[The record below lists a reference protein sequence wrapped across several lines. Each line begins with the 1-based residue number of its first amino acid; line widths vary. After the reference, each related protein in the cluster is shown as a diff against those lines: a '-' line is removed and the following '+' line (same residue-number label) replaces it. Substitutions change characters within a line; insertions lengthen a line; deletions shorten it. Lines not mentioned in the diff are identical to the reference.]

1 MSQSWMQRVKSAYR
15 KDQISSFALIIGA
28 IDAVIGSVGNYGLL
42 LGLGWGTVG
51 LAIALR
57 LAALRRR
64 DLQLS
69 ARPLRVL
76 PRSTRPLPP
85 LDLSQRQ
92 KSDGF
97 IVRRK

>member
-1 MSQSWMQRVKSAYR
+1 MPQSWMQRVKSVYR
-15 KDQISSFALIIGA
+15 RDQISSFVLIVGA
-28 IDAVIGSVGNYGLL
+28 VDAVIGSVGNYGLL

-64 DLQLS
+64 DWQLS

-76 PRSTRPLPP
+76 PEQSTRPLPP
-85 LDLSQRQ
+85 LDRSQR
-92 KSDGF
+92 
-97 IVRRK
+97 

>member
-1 MSQSWMQRVKSAYR
+1 MPQSWMQKVKSVYR
-15 KDQISSFALIIGA
+15 KDQISSFVLIVGA

-51 LAIALR
+51 VAIALR

-76 PRSTRPLPP
+76 PERSTRPLPP
-85 LDLSQRQ
+85 LDRSQRQ
-92 KSDGF
+92 K
-97 IVRRK
+97 

>member
-1 MSQSWMQRVKSAYR
+1 MTQSWMQKVKSVYR
-15 KDQISSFALIIGA
+15 KDQASSFVLIIGA
-28 IDAVIGSVGNYGLL
+28 VDAVIGSVGNYGLL

-51 LAIALR
+51 LAMALH

-76 PRSTRPLPP
+76 PERSSRLPP

-92 KSDGF
+92 K
-97 IVRRK
+97 

>member
-1 MSQSWMQRVKSAYR
+1 MTQSWMQKVKSVYR
-15 KDQISSFALIIGA
+15 KDQISSFVLIVGA
-28 IDAVIGSVGNYGLL
+28 VDAVIGSVGNYGLL

-64 DLQLS
+64 DSRLS
-69 ARPLRVL
+69 AQPLRVL
-76 PRSTRPLPP
+76 PERSTRLPPLPP

-92 KSDGF
+92 K
-97 IVRRK
+97 R